1 MNRMWN
7 GAGLL
12 LAVPMMAT
20 LLMTFGMT
28 MRAQDSA
35 ARTDCD
41 TQTGLRGDGTG
52 CSQGAPGAD
61 AREAQTGTGDAVNLP
76 RLSSPATR
84 GGEDERSRAER
95 GDVRGAQ
102 RTARLRPQS
111 RTEYEVLV
119 EKVTGRRLPI
129 YGQSLFVDA
138 PSTFAP
144 LQQAPVPADY
154 IVGPG
159 DELQVRIWGQLNADL
174 RVTVDRAGE
183 IYIPKV
189 GELRVAG
196 VRASQL
202 DAKLHDE
209 VGRLFRNFSL
219 TVNLGRIRSI
229 EVYVVGQARE
239 PGTYTV
245 SSLSTLVNAIFAS
258 GGPSAAGSL
267 RDIQVQRE
275 GKTVAH
281 LDLYELLVKGDKS
294 GDLRLEAGDVIYF
307 PPAGAMAAVTGSVK
321 APAIY
326 ELKAGERL
334 EELLNDAGGLA
345 TTADSERV
353 TVERMLGQEGAAAAE
368 LKDARTV
375 MEFPLDRESRGLKLR
390 DGDIVKVLG
399 AVPRLEQSVTLRG
412 SVVRPG
418 NYPWHV
424 GMKVRD
430 LIPDAQSLLSR
441 EYWMRRLTA
450 GTQEKMTRRAE
461 GRMRREQGSAGTSGE
476 APKDESPAES
486 GAAGSTHA
494 AGTAE
499 ARNDLDE
506 AAEQSRAGRQLTEEL
521 HRTTP
526 EINWSYAIIQ
536 RVNPVDLSSR
546 LVPFDLARAVLAGD
560 AANNLTLEPGD
571 IVTIF
576 SQADLRVP
584 LGERTR
590 YVRVEGEVRRP
601 GVYQVAA
608 GEGLREVLARAGG
621 LTANAYVYGTRLT
634 RESARREQQKS
645 LDELARSLEAELR
658 RAAAGDAARGGED
671 AQLIRERKSAQEG
684 MIAQLRAATASGRV
698 VLNLSPAANSL
709 GAFPELEMEDNDQ
722 VMVPARPS
730 TVSVMGMVYNAGSFV
745 YVARRTVGDYL
756 KLAGR
761 GRADA
766 DMRHAFVLH
775 ADGSVTSSTAVNG
788 AFSGDRFAGL
798 RMRPGDQIVVP
809 SRVRSGGLLRGLRD
823 WTQISSQLALTG
835 AAVAILR

>member
-1 MNRMWN
+1 MTHR
-7 GAGLL
+7 AGLL
-12 LAVPMMAT
+12 LAVLMMAT

-28 MRAQDSA
+28 ARAQDSA
-35 ARTDCD
+35 ARADCD
-41 TQTGLRGDGTG
+41 TQTGLRGDGAG
-52 CSQGAPGAD
+52 CSQGAPGLD
-61 AREAQTGTGDAVNLP
+61 AQAAQTGTGDAVNLP
-76 RLSSPATR
+76 RLNSPAAR
-84 GGEDERSRAER
+84 GAEDERSRAER
-95 GDVRGAQ
+95 GEARSAQ
-102 RTARLRPQS
+102 RTARRKPQP
-111 RTEYEVLV
+111 RTEYEALV

-129 YGQSLFVDA
+129 YGQSLFVEP

-144 LQQAPVPADY
+144 LEGAPVPDDY

-189 GELRVAG
+189 GELSVAG

-202 DAKLHDE
+202 DARLHDE

-219 TVNLGRIRSI
+219 TVSLGRIRSI

-275 GKTVAH
+275 GRTVAH

-294 GDLRLEAGDVIYF
+294 GDVRLQAGDVIYY

-353 TVERMLGQEGAAAAE
+353 TVERLLGKERLLGPQRGTAATAE
-368 LKDARTV
+368 LSDARTV
-375 MEFPLDRESRGLKLR
+375 MEFPLDAASRGLKLR

-418 NYPWHV
+418 DYPWHV

-430 LIPDAQSLLSR
+430 LIPDAQSLLTR
-441 EYWMRRLTA
+441 EYWMRRLSA
-450 GTQEKMTRRAE
+450 G
-461 GRMRREQGSAGTSGE
+461 RREETTRGEGSGLRGERGSAGTSGE
-476 APKDESPAES
+476 MAES

-494 AGTAE
+494 AGTDE
-499 ARNDLDE
+499 ARNNEAE
-506 AAEQSRAGRQLTEEL
+506 AAGQGRAGENLTEEL

-608 GEGLREVLARAGG
+608 GEGLREVLERAGG
-621 LTANAYVYGTRLT
+621 LTGNAYAYGTQLT

-658 RAAAGDAARGGED
+658 RASAGDAARGGED
-671 AQLIRERKSAQEG
+671 ALLIRERQSAQEG

-722 VMVPARPS
+722 VTVPARPS

-761 GRADA
+761 GRVDA

-775 ADGSVTSSTAVNG
+775 ADGSVTASTAVNG
-788 AFSGDRFAGL
+788 VFSGDRFAGL